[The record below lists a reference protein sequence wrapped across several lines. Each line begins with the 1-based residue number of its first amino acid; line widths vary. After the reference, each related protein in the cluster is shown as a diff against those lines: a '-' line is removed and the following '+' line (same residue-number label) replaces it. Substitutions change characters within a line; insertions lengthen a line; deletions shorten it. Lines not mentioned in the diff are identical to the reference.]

1 MVNILWFWNYTL
13 RKFVTDYLFSN
24 EEKLNRNHRNVKKQ
38 ISYSKLAFLIGI
50 SDYIKAQR
58 DYYYIDKIL
67 LTKGFWD
74 EKFPGIKM
82 ELKYRK
88 VEKFAKE
95 AMGRIDFKRYVTEL
109 LNSFVLWV
117 IKYGIVFL

>member
-1 MVNILWFWNYTL
+1 M
-13 RKFVTDYLFSN
+13 
-24 EEKLNRNHRNVKKQ
+24 KKQ

-109 LNSFVLWV
+109 LNSFVL
-117 IKYGIVFL
+117 